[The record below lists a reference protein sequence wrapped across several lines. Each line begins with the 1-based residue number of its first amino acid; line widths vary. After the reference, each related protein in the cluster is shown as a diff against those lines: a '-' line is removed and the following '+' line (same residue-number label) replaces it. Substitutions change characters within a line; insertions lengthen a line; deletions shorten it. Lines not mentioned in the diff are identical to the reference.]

1 MVQCKICSKNLESE
15 GYYDQLGYC
24 SKACL
29 EQSFAYRDAKTILI
43 TLTEK
48 LSEKDRELLTYLIA
62 SDSRLIWEI
71 YTDLG
76 GKIGIEAWGLW

>member
-1 MVQCKICSKNLESE
+1 MAQCKICNKDLTSDE
-15 GYYDQLGYC
+15 YYNQLGYC

-29 EQSFAYRDAKTILI
+29 EQSFSYRDTKKILI
-43 TLTEK
+43 TLIEK

-62 SDSRLIWEI
+62 SDSRVVWEV

-76 GKIGIEAWGLW
+76 GKLGIEAWGLW